1 MYIERI
7 IIAATSGAFIACIKE
22 IYSIKKELWKEKH
35 LLNNKIDE
43 LEMQISN
50 MKKNIDFNNEFL
62 TSLEG
67 KINSFSPTKKRKNK
81 IEIEYEEINDPEIPV
96 SPK

>member
-22 IYSIKKELWKEKH
+22 IYSIKKELWKKTH
-35 LLNNKIDE
+35 HLNNKMDE
-43 LEMQISN
+43 LEIQLSN
-50 MKKNIDFNNEFL
+50 IKKNIDFNNEFL
-62 TSLEG
+62 ISLEG

-81 IEIEYEEINDPEIPV
+81 IEIEYEEINDSET
-96 SPK
+96 SETPK